1 MPHQDSRA
9 EYAQRMHRVLAHI
22 DEHID
27 QPLNLP
33 RLAQVAHFSAFHF
46 HRLFA
51 AWMGETLGDYLRRR
65 RLELAALHM
74 IAQPRLPVLSA
85 ALSVGWGSGEA
96 FARAFKT
103 RFGCSPSAWRAANK
117 DQSKNDQALRNPD
130 QARPQAQADDGL
142 SPQPLLETRMQ
153 VQLID
158 REPVRIAYRR
168 HVGPYGPPIHAFWM
182 NEVASWMQANHLFER
197 PRYGISHDDPS
208 ITDPSQCRYDAAV
221 EVDAAFTPGAGAFV
235 TTLPGGRYASMPF
248 FGTSEEISAAWQSL
262 LRDWLAGSGLQLDA
276 RPCFEFYAP
285 GARYDATSG
294 RFGCD
299 IVIPVMPL

>member
-1 MPHQDSRA
+1 MRHQNSRA
-9 EYAQRMHRVLAHI
+9 EYAERMHRVLTHI

-27 QPLNLP
+27 QPLDLA

-65 RLELAALHM
+65 RLELAAMRML
-74 IAQPRLPVLSA
+74 AQPRLSVLNA

-96 FARAFKT
+96 FARAFKVH
-103 RFGCSPSAWRAANK
+103 FGCSPSAWRA
-117 DQSKNDQALRNPD
+117 QRKNDQALSNPG
-130 QARPQAQADDGL
+130 QAQPHAQADDDL
-142 SPQPLLETRMQ
+142 SHPPLSESLMQ

-158 REPVRIAYRR
+158 RAPTRIAYRR
-168 HVGPYGPPIHAFWM
+168 HVGPYGPSIHAFWM
-182 NEVASWMQANHLFER
+182 NEVAPWLQTHALHQR

-208 ITDPSQCRYDAAV
+208 ITDPAQCRYDAAA
-221 EVDAAFTPGAGAFV
+221 EVDAAFVPGAGAFV

-248 FGTSEEISAAWQSL
+248 FGSSQEIGAAWQSL

-276 RPCFEFYAP
+276 RPCFEYYAP
-285 GARYDATSG
+285 DARYEPETS

>member
-1 MPHQDSRA
+1 MSHQDSRA
-9 EYAQRMHRVLAHI
+9 EYAERMHRVLAHI

-27 QPLNLP
+27 QPLDLP

-65 RLELAALHM
+65 RLEVAAMRML
-74 IAQPRLPVLSA
+74 AQPRLPVLSV

-103 RFGCSPSAWRAANK
+103 RFGCSPSQWRAL
-117 DQSKNDQALRNPD
+117 SKNDQALRNPG
-130 QARPQAQADDGL
+130 QAGLPAQADDGL
-142 SPQPLLETRMQ
+142 SSQPSLESLMK

-158 REPVRIAYRR
+158 RAPTRVAYRR
-168 HVGPYGPPIHAFWM
+168 HVGPYGQPIHSFWM
-182 NEVASWMQANHLFER
+182 NEVAPWMQTHGLHQR

-208 ITDPSQCRYDAAV
+208 ITDPAQCRYDAAV
-221 EVDAAFTPGAGAFV
+221 EVDDAFVPGAGAFV

-248 FGTSEEISAAWQSL
+248 FGDSQAIDSAWQSL
-262 LRDWLAGSGLQLDA
+262 LRDWLAASGLQLDA
-276 RPCFEFYAP
+276 RPCFEYYAP
-285 GARYDATSG
+285 DARYEPETG

>member
-1 MPHQDSRA
+1 MGHQDSRA
-9 EYAQRMHRVLAHI
+9 EYAERMHRVLAHI
-22 DEHID
+22 DQHID
-27 QPLNLP
+27 QPLDLP

-65 RLELAALHM
+65 RLEVAALRM
-74 IAQPRLPVLSA
+74 VAQPRLPVLSV

-103 RFGCSPSAWRAANK
+103 RFGCSPSQWRAM
-117 DQSKNDQALRNPD
+117 SKNDQTLSNPG
-130 QARPQAQADDGL
+130 QTGLPAQTDDGL
-142 SPQPLLETRMQ
+142 SSQSHLETPMQ

-168 HVGPYGPPIHAFWM
+168 HIGPYGAPIHAFWM
-182 NEVASWMQANHLFER
+182 NEVAPWMQTHGLHQQ

-208 ITDPSQCRYDAAV
+208 ITDPAQCRYDAAV
-221 EVDAAFTPGAGAFV
+221 EVDDAFVPGAGAFV
-235 TTLPGGRYASMPF
+235 TTLPSGRYASTPF
-248 FGTSEEISAAWQSL
+248 FGDSQAIGSAWQSL

-276 RPCFEFYAP
+276 RPCFEYYAP
-285 GARYDATSG
+285 DARYEPETG

-299 IVIPVMPL
+299 IVIPVIPL

>member
-9 EYAQRMHRVLAHI
+9 EYAERMHRVLAHI
-22 DEHID
+22 DEQID
-27 QPLNLP
+27 QPLDLP

-65 RLELAALHM
+65 RLEVAALRM
-74 IAQPRLPVLSA
+74 IAQPRVPVQSV

-96 FARAFKT
+96 FARAFKL
-103 RFGCSPSAWRAANK
+103 RFGCSPSAWRAM
-117 DQSKNDQALRNPD
+117 SKNDQALRNPS
-130 QARPQAQADDGL
+130 QARLPARADDGL
-142 SPQPLLETRMQ
+142 SDPPSLEKPMQ

-168 HVGPYGPPIHAFWM
+168 HIGPYGAPIHAFWM
-182 NEVASWMQANHLFER
+182 NEVAPWMQTHQLHQR

-208 ITDPSQCRYDAAV
+208 ITDPAQCRYDAAV
-221 EVDAAFTPGAGAFV
+221 EVDAAFVPGGGAFIATV
-235 TTLPGGRYASMPF
+235 PGGRYASMPF
-248 FGTSEEISAAWQSL
+248 FGDSQAIGAAWQSL

-276 RPCFEFYAP
+276 RPCFEYYAP
-285 GARYDATSG
+285 DARYEPETG

>member
-1 MPHQDSRA
+1 MSHQDSRA
-9 EYAQRMHRVLAHI
+9 EYAERMHRVLAHI
-22 DEHID
+22 DGHID
-27 QPLNLP
+27 QPLDLP

-65 RLELAALHM
+65 RLEVAAMRM
-74 IAQPRLPVLSA
+74 IAQPRLPVLTV

-103 RFGCSPSAWRAANK
+103 RFGCSPSAWRLS
-117 DQSKNDQALRNPD
+117 SKNDQALRNVD
-130 QARPQAQADDGL
+130 QAQRRSRSDDGR
-142 SPQPLLETRMQ
+142 SSQPSLEPSMK

-158 REPVRIAYRR
+158 RAPTRIAYRR
-168 HVGPYGPPIHAFWM
+168 HVGPYGAPIHAFWM
-182 NEVASWMQANHLFER
+182 NEVAPWMQTHNLHAR

-208 ITDPSQCRYDAAV
+208 ITDPALCRYDAAV
-221 EVDAAFTPGAGAFV
+221 EVDAGFVPGAGAFV
-235 TTLPGGRYASMPF
+235 TTLPRGRYASMPF
-248 FGTSEEISAAWQSL
+248 FGSSQEIGPAWQSL

-276 RPCFEFYAP
+276 RPCFEYYAP
-285 GARYDATSG
+285 DARYEPESG

>member
-9 EYAQRMHRVLAHI
+9 EYAERMHRVLAHI

-27 QPLNLP
+27 QPLDLP

-65 RLELAALHM
+65 RLEVAAMRM
-74 IAQPRLPVLSA
+74 IAQPRLPVLGV

-103 RFGCSPSAWRAANK
+103 RFGCSPSQWRGLSHQ
-117 DQSKNDQALRNPD
+117 QSNPDQALRNPG
-130 QARPQAQADDGL
+130 QAPRPANEDDAV
-142 SPQPLLETRMQ
+142 SSQPSLETPMN

-158 REPVRIAYRR
+158 RQPVRIAYRR
-168 HVGPYGPPIHAFWM
+168 HVGPYGAPIHAFWM
-182 NEVASWMQANHLFER
+182 NEVAPWMQTHQLHAR

-208 ITDPSQCRYDAAV
+208 ITDPAQCRYDAAV
-221 EVDAAFTPGAGAFV
+221 EVDAAFAPGAGAFA

-248 FGTSEEISAAWQSL
+248 FGTSLEIGGAWQAL

-276 RPCFEFYAP
+276 RPCFEYYAP
-285 GARYDATSG
+285 DARYEPESG
-294 RFGCD
+294 RFACD
-299 IVIPVMPL
+299 IVIPVAPL

>member
-1 MPHQDSRA
+1 MSHQDSRA
-9 EYAQRMHRVLAHI
+9 EYAERMHRVLAHI

-27 QPLNLP
+27 QPLDLP

-65 RLELAALHM
+65 RLEVAAMRM
-74 IAQPRLPVLSA
+74 IAQPRLPVLTV

-103 RFGCSPSAWRAANK
+103 RFGCSPSAWRLS
-117 DQSKNDQALRNPD
+117 SKNDQSLRKID
-130 QARPQAQADDGL
+130 QVQQRSRSDDGR
-142 SPQPLLETRMQ
+142 SSQPSLEPSMK

-158 REPVRIAYRR
+158 RAPTRIAYRR
-168 HVGPYGPPIHAFWM
+168 HVGPYGAPIHSFWM
-182 NEVASWMQANHLFER
+182 NEVAPWMQTHDLHAR

-208 ITDPSQCRYDAAV
+208 ITDPAQCRYDAAV
-221 EVDAAFTPGAGAFV
+221 EVDAAFMPGAGAFV
-235 TTLPGGRYASMPF
+235 TALPGGRYASTPF
-248 FGTSEEISAAWQSL
+248 FGNSQEIGAAWQSL

-276 RPCFEFYAP
+276 RPCFEYYAP
-285 GARYDATSG
+285 DARYEPDSG

>member
-1 MPHQDSRA
+1 MGHQDSRA
-9 EYAQRMHRVLAHI
+9 EYAERMHRVQAHI

-27 QPLNLP
+27 QPLDLS

-65 RLELAALHM
+65 RLEVAAMRM
-74 IAQPRLPVLSA
+74 IAQPRLPVLTV

-103 RFGCSPSAWRAANK
+103 RFGCSPSVWRA
-117 DQSKNDQALRNPD
+117 QRKNDQALRNPD
-130 QARPQAQADDGL
+130 QAMTRTPADDGL
-142 SPQPLLETRMQ
+142 SSQPSSEFAMQ

-158 REPVRIAYRR
+158 RAPARIAYRR
-168 HVGPYGPPIHAFWM
+168 HVGPYGAPIHAFWM
-182 NEVASWMQANHLFER
+182 NEVAPWMQTHQLYGR

-208 ITDPSQCRYDAAV
+208 ITEPAQCRYDAAV
-221 EVDAAFTPGAGAFV
+221 EVDAAFVPGAGAFV

-248 FGTSEEISAAWQSL
+248 FGDSRQIGLAWQSL

-276 RPCFEFYAP
+276 RPCFEHYAP
-285 GARYDATSG
+285 DARYEPETG
-294 RFGCD
+294 RFACD
-299 IVIPVMPL
+299 IVIPVVPL

>member
-1 MPHQDSRA
+1 MSRQDSRA
-9 EYAQRMHRVLAHI
+9 EYAGRMHRVLAHI

-27 QPLNLP
+27 QPLDLP

-65 RLELAALHM
+65 RLEVAALRM
-74 IAQPRLPVLSA
+74 IAQPRLPVLNV

-96 FARAFKT
+96 FARAFKS
-103 RFGCSPSAWRAANK
+103 RFGCSPSQWRAPR
-117 DQSKNDQALRNPD
+117 KNDQARRNLG
-130 QARPQAQADDGL
+130 QAPQATQADDGL
-142 SPQPLLETRMQ
+142 STQPPLEISMQ

-158 REPVRIAYRR
+158 RVATRIAYRR
-168 HVGPYGPPIHAFWM
+168 HVGPYGAPIHAFWM
-182 NEVASWMQANHLFER
+182 NEVAPWIQTHHLHQR

-208 ITDPSQCRYDAAV
+208 ITDPAQCRYDAAV
-221 EVDAAFTPGAGAFV
+221 EVDATFVPGVGAFV

-248 FGTSEEISAAWQSL
+248 FGDSQAIGAAWQGL

-276 RPCFEFYAP
+276 RPCFEYYAP
-285 GARYDATSG
+285 DARYEPETG

-299 IVIPVMPL
+299 IVIPVVPL

>member
-1 MPHQDSRA
+1 MNHQDSRA
-9 EYAQRMHRVLAHI
+9 EYAERMHRVLAHI

-27 QPLNLP
+27 QPLDLP

-65 RLELAALHM
+65 RLEVAAMRML
-74 IAQPRLPVLSA
+74 AQPRLPVLTV

-103 RFGCSPSAWRAANK
+103 RFGCSPSAWRAS
-117 DQSKNDQALRNPD
+117 SKNDQALRKPG
-130 QARPQAQADDGL
+130 QAPRPAPADDGL
-142 SPQPLLETRMQ
+142 SDPPSLDKAMQ

-158 REPVRIAYRR
+158 RPPVLIAYRR
-168 HVGPYGPPIHAFWM
+168 HVGPYGASVHAFWM
-182 NEVASWMQANHLFER
+182 NEVAPWLQTHQLHQR

-208 ITDPSQCRYDAAV
+208 ITDPAQCRYDAAV
-221 EVDAAFTPGAGAFV
+221 EVDDAAFVPGAGAFV

-248 FGTSEEISAAWQSL
+248 FGDSQAIGAAWQAL

-276 RPCFEFYAP
+276 RPCFEYYP
-285 GARYDATSG
+285 PDARYEPETG
-294 RFGCD
+294 RFSCD
-299 IVIPVMPL
+299 IVIAVAAL

>member
-1 MPHQDSRA
+1 MSHQDSRA
-9 EYAQRMHRVLAHI
+9 EYAERMHRVLT
-22 DEHID
+22 HID
-27 QPLNLP
+27 QHIDQALDLP

-65 RLELAALHM
+65 RLEVAAM
-74 IAQPRLPVLSA
+74 RMVAQPRLPVLSV

-103 RFGCSPSAWRAANK
+103 RFGCSPSQWRAL
-117 DQSKNDQALRNPD
+117 SKNDQALRNPG
-130 QARPQAQADDGL
+130 QAWLPSQADDGL
-142 SPQPLLETRMQ
+142 SSQSPLETPMQ

-158 REPVRIAYRR
+158 REPMRIAYRR
-168 HVGPYGPPIHAFWM
+168 HIGPYGAPIHAFWM
-182 NEVASWMQANHLFER
+182 NEVAPWMQTHGLHQR

-208 ITDPSQCRYDAAV
+208 ITDPAQCRYDAAV
-221 EVDAAFTPGAGAFV
+221 EVDDAFVPGAGAFV

-248 FGTSEEISAAWQSL
+248 FGDSQAIGTAWQSL
-262 LRDWLAGSGLQLDA
+262 LRDWLAGSGLQIDA

-285 GARYDATSG
+285 GARYEPETS

-299 IVIPVMPL
+299 IVIPVIPL